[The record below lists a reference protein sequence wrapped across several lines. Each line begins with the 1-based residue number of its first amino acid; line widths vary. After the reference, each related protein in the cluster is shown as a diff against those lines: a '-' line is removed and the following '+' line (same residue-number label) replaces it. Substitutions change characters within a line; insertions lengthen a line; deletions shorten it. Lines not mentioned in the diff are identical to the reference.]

1 MNASASIIA
10 LDAKGIMRDGVM
22 LINVGLSAVVIAV
35 ITVQGH
41 YYNDDAIMVTW
52 FPFLIIMSVITGP
65 SGFGFLFGLLM
76 VDEKDTGVRNALA
89 VTPIRP
95 STMLA
100 TRTILLTAY
109 LLAWPLGT
117 VMIMDATWK
126 ALPISYTELLVVA
139 ASIALMGPVTSLG
152 VASYASNKVEALALF
167 KFISFIIISPLALK
181 FIEDDAWFRM
191 LFLLSP
197 AGWGYMSFDAF
208 VQGDQMMGFA
218 FAAGGL
224 AFNLFLLIACIR
236 YYQST
241 LYKTD

>member
-22 LINVGLSAVVIAV
+22 LINVGLSAVIIAI
-35 ITVQGH
+35 ITVLG
-41 YYNDDAIMVTW
+41 YYQHDNAGMVAW

-89 VTPIRP
+89 VSPVRP

-100 TRTILLTAY
+100 TRTFLLITY
-109 LLAWPLGT
+109 LLAWPVGT
-117 VMIMDATWK
+117 VMIMNATWN
-126 ALPISYTELLVVA
+126 ALPITYMELLIVS

-167 KFISFIIISPLALK
+167 KFISFVIISPLALK
-181 FIEDDAWFRM
+181 FIESDAWYRA

-208 VQGDQMMGFA
+208 VMDDPTMGYA
-218 FAAGGL
+218 YAGGGVI
-224 AFNLFLLIACIR
+224 FNLVLLIACIR

>member
-10 LDAKGIMRDGVM
+10 LDARGIMRDGVM
-22 LINVGLSAVVIAV
+22 LINVGLSAVVIAI
-35 ITVQGH
+35 ITVLGH
-41 YYNDDAIMVTW
+41 YHHDNATRVAW
-52 FPFLIIMSVITGP
+52 FPVLIIMSVMTGP
-65 SGFGFLFGLLM
+65 SGVGFLFGLLM

-89 VTPIRP
+89 VTPVRP
-95 STMLA
+95 STMLV
-100 TRTILLTAY
+100 TRTLLMIAY
-109 LLAWPLGT
+109 LLAWPLAT
-117 VMIMDATWK
+117 VMIMNATWQ
-126 ALPISYTELLVVA
+126 ALPLTYTELLIVA
-139 ASIALMGPVTSLG
+139 ASVALMGPVTSLG

-181 FIEDDAWFRM
+181 FIPDEAWYRS

-208 VQGDQMMGFA
+208 VQDNQTLGYLY
-218 FAAGGL
+218 AAGGTL
-224 AFNLFLLIACIR
+224 FNLALLAACIR